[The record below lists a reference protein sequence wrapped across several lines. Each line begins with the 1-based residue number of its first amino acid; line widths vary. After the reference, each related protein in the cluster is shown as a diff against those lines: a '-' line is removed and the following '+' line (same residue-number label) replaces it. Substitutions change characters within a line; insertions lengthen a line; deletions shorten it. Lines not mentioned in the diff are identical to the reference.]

1 MPKVI
6 LIAGTEYFRSSE
18 MQSRYFDDHVPGQ
31 GVNVN
36 EFLSPGG
43 RRKEIRV
50 KCFEGFKKDKELYR
64 TRRQVDLDL
73 ATSIRFVNFQ
83 ANCEPGQVLAKVWKI
98 FKNAK
103 SIKLGKLRPNQKTG
117 EKKNGVTMAGSI
129 FLAVETANVPGVL
142 SRKREKNMA
151 K

>member
-1 MPKVI
+1 
-6 LIAGTEYFRSSE
+6 

-36 EFLSPGG
+36 KLLSPGG

-50 KCFEGFKKDKELYR
+50 KCFKSFKKDKELYR

-73 ATSIRFVNFQ
+73 ATFIRFVNFQ
-83 ANCEPGQVLAKVWKI
+83 AKCEPGQVLAKVWKI

-117 EKKNGVTMAGSI
+117 EKKTMALQWLGQFFWQWRLQTCQESY
-129 FLAVETANVPGVL
+129 
-142 SRKREKNMA
+142 REKERKLWQNDH
-151 K
+151 

>member
-1 MPKVI
+1 MSVARRRIAARAAVERRSESKVI
-6 LIAGTEYFRSSE
+6 LIARIEYFRSSE
-18 MQSRYFDDHVPGQ
+18 MQSTYFEDHVSGQ

-36 EFLSPGG
+36 DFLSPGG

-50 KCFEGFKKDKELYR
+50 KCFEGFKKDKDFYR
-64 TRRQVDLDL
+64 TRRQFDSDL

-83 ANCEPGQVLAKVWKI
+83 AKCELGQLLAKVWKI

-117 EKKNGVTMAGSI
+117 K
-129 FLAVETANVPGVL
+129 
-142 SRKREKNMA
+142 
-151 K
+151 

>member
-1 MPKVI
+1 
-6 LIAGTEYFRSSE
+6 
-18 MQSRYFDDHVPGQ
+18 MQSTYFDDHVPGQ

-36 EFLSPGG
+36 EFLGPAG

-73 ATSIRFVNFQ
+73 ATSINFVNFQ
-83 ANCEPGQVLAKVWKI
+83 AKCEPGQVLAKVWKI

-103 SIKLGKLRPNQKTG
+103 SIKLGKLRPYRNFIGSRSCSNRTKLGMEYPQGIKSVKQKKIFG
-117 EKKNGVTMAGSI
+117 IACLGKK
-129 FLAVETANVPGVL
+129 FVL
-142 SRKREKNMA
+142 QSEICYYFK
-151 K
+151 

>member
-6 LIAGTEYFRSSE
+6 LIAGIEYFRSSE
-18 MQSRYFDDHVPGQ
+18 MRSRYFDDHVPG
-31 GVNVN
+31 VNFN

-43 RRKEIRV
+43 RRNEIRV
-50 KCFEGFKKDKELYR
+50 KCFDVFKKDKELYR

-73 ATSIRFVNFQ
+73 ATSIRFDNFQ
-83 ANCEPGQVLAKVWKI
+83 AKCEPEQVLAKVWKI
-98 FKNAK
+98 FTNAK

-117 EKKNGVTMAGSI
+117 EKNNGVTMAGSI